1 MSKKS
6 GKEDTDLIIIEMKDT
21 EIKGLIE
28 NIKIE
33 IKEGMVDMIG
43 IKRDNGIEID
53 ETIGKIMNNIIKT
66 KTNKNNAKDLGRK
79 ILKETI
85 KILIILA

>member
-1 MSKKS
+1 MNKKS
-6 GKEDTDLIIIEMKDT
+6 GKEGKDLTIIEMKDT

-43 IKRDNGIEID
+43 IKRDNGIEIEID
-53 ETIGKIMNNIIKT
+53 EKIGKIMKNIIKT

-79 ILKETI
+79 ILKE
-85 KILIILA
+85 II